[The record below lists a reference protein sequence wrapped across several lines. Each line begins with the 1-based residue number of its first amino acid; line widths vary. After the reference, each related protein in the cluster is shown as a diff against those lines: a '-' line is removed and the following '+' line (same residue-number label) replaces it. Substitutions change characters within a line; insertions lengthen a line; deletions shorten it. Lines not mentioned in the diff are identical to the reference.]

1 MGISR
6 HDDYGNKEVKLIH
19 LFVIILEKLT
29 KKLRWLNIKKGTIN
43 GKNIFFQK
51 IIIS

>member
-19 LFVIILEKLT
+19 LFVIILEKL
-29 KKLRWLNIKKGTIN
+29 RWLNINKGTIN
-43 GKNIFFQK
+43 GKYIFLQK